1 MIVAYTRVSV
11 EEDTTETNSL
21 SLQEGRI
28 RAQAE
33 IHGRKISDVFTDNG
47 VSGARRDRPALDAL
61 LALVRQRKVQAV
73 YVTALDRLSRKL
85 AHLVELIDLFERHGV
100 ALVSLR
106 EGVDT
111 GTAVG
116 RLISNVLGS
125 VAEFERESIRARMR
139 EASGERLRRGLKHC
153 VRVPYGYRE
162 AAGNRLVPHDG
173 EQRIIA
179 EMRHLRG
186 GTKPNSYARIAAALN
201 ARGVR
206 PRSGRRWYASTVRDV
221 ITSAIATRRAS

>member
-1 MIVAYTRVSV
+1 M
-11 EEDTTETNSL
+11 
-21 SLQEGRI
+21 QESRI

-33 IHGRKISDVFTDNG
+33 IHGRTVVRTFVDNG
-47 VSGARRDRPALDAL
+47 ISGARKDRPALVEL
-61 LALVRQRKVQAV
+61 LSLVRRRKVKAI

-85 AHLVELIDLFERHGV
+85 SHLVELIDTFEQYGV
-100 ALVSLR
+100 ALITMR

-153 VRVPYGYRE
+153 VRVPFGYRE
-162 AAGNRLVPHDG
+162 ALGRLVPSAP
-173 EQRIIA
+173 EQRVLA
-179 EMRHLRG
+179 EMRHLRAG
-186 GTKPNSYARIAAALN
+186 ARPTSYARIAATLN
-201 ARGVR
+201 ERGIK
-206 PRSGRRWYASTVRDV
+206 PRSGRQWYASTIRDV
-221 ITSAIATRRAS
+221 LTSAIATRAA